1 MLQFH
6 RIIFTVNTNN
16 NFPIEKPAPIPYD
29 YPDDSPTGSNR
40 KRDFLLPQIDLC
52 QSMEPPA
59 NNCLWDDEND
69 VTKSDHDDLLQ
80 MIIEQQQIN
89 I

>member
-1 MLQFH
+1 M
-6 RIIFTVNTNN
+6 NTNN
-16 NFPIEKPAPIPYD
+16 NFPIEKPSSTPFPYD
-29 YPDDSPTGSNR
+29 YPDDQPSGWNR

-52 QSMEPPA
+52 QSVEPPS
-59 NNCLWDDEND
+59 NNCLWDD
-69 VTKSDHDDLLQ
+69 VAKSDQDDLLQ